1 MPTSRAME
9 WRLAVHWTLEEVYA
23 MTATNAQV
31 RLIMKERRKGR
42 TQAQAAA
49 KANVQSRET
58 VRKYEQLGQL
68 PSERKQAR
76 RYRTR
81 VDPFAADWTEIE
93 AMLQEAPELDASVL
107 FGWLSERRPEIYEE
121 GQLRTLQRHI

>member
-1 MPTSRAME
+1 MPTSRALE
-9 WRLAVHWTLEEVYA
+9 RRLAVHCPLIEEVYG
-23 MTATNAQV
+23 MTATDAQV

-42 TQAQAAA
+42 TQEQAAA
-49 KANVQSRET
+49 KANVRNRRT

-81 VDPFAADWTEIE
+81 ENPFAADWPELE
-93 AMLQEAPELDASVL
+93 AMLQAAPELDATVL
-107 FGWLSERRPEIYEE
+107 FGW
-121 GQLRTLQRHI
+121 